1 MLNKKPASLI
11 VHVGT
16 NDPTNHICLL
26 SNVKKIVNKTNKTS
40 PSTVL
45 SFFRDH
51 FPKRQKESR
60 EGSGRY
66 QFSVKKFLLA
76 KKIELIANDN
86 IKKNI

>member
-45 SFFRDH
+45 TFSGIIFRKDE
-51 FPKRQKESR
+51 KNLEKTRADTNSWLKI
-60 EGSGRY
+60 
-66 QFSVKKFLLA
+66 SVG
-76 KKIELIANDN
+76 KKILS
-86 IKKNI
+86 